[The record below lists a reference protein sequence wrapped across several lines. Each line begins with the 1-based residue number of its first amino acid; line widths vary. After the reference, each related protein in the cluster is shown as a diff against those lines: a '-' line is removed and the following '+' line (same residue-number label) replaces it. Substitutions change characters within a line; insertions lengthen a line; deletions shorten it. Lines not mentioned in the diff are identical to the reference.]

1 MQTDRALENLANW
14 TMLTHD
20 QMAELMSWTGE
31 KVGNVRMRFRNED
44 FVSRALRSPDVRGCP
59 VCLRS
64 DIARN
69 EGPPLAAMVMRGHWL
84 MREANICVEHAHPL
98 VKLWSE
104 EKTNVRY
111 DVGAQLEAILPA
123 LRVGAYDQPSQAPSA
138 YDLWLDKRLE
148 TGSDDTAL
156 KDQGLFAATTFCR
169 LLGRVRLADFGQEID
184 LTEGS
189 EHAVGFEIASSGTE
203 AIRTELDRLAANA
216 IGPGQE
222 PKTAFGRMYYALGRE
237 YLKDDSFAMFRQ
249 TLRECI
255 LEHWPYRAGDILLGQ
270 VVESRR
276 KHSIRSAADETG
288 VGEKLLRQLLVEAGA
303 IAEDDPRPN
312 SRLIFD
318 ALQHLDLLTE
328 IPTRVGPIAMQNA
341 IGATKPELIALE
353 QERLLIPRTH
363 IATVKNV
370 WRIEDG
376 QSFVANL
383 QALAVP
389 VPPDDDDWETL
400 LLARKRTRVSL
411 TDMIAAIERGD
422 LVVGAR
428 EGVKGFHGIV
438 VQHRYLSKG
447 TFDRSRSKPTDDG
460 TLQSAAAFGRSVGL
474 RDHGTFVKLIEA
486 GHVAAHAQ
494 LNPAT
499 NRMQYWMNPSHIA
512 DFRAR
517 FVTPTTLHKETGL
530 HRNTIYSLLEAARVV
545 PFSTDGQDFGSIFL
559 RAEVARVPQFAALA
573 QLPGS
578 NEAKVG
584 FSAPNF

>member
-84 MREANICVEHAHPL
+84 MREANICVEHTHPL

-123 LRVGAYDQPSQAPSA
+123 LREGAYDQPSQKPSA
-138 YDLWLDKRLE
+138 YDLWLDRRLE

-169 LLGRVRLADFGQEID
+169 LLGRARLADFGQETD

-203 AIRTELDRLAANA
+203 AIRTELDCLAANA

-237 YLKDDSFAMFRQ
+237 YLKDDSFAIFRH

-255 LEHWPYRAGDILLGQ
+255 LEHWPYSAGDILLGQ

-288 VGEKLLRQLLVEAGA
+288 IGEKLLRQLLVEAGA
-303 IAEDDPRPN
+303 IAEDDLRPN

-318 ALQHLDLLTE
+318 AQQHLDLLTE
-328 IPTRVGPIAMQNA
+328 IPMRVGPIAMQNA
-341 IGATKPELIALE
+341 IGVTKPELIALE

-376 QSFVANL
+376 QKFVAKL

-400 LLARKRTRVSL
+400 LLARKRTGVSL
-411 TDMIAAIERGD
+411 ADMITAIERGD

-438 VQHRYLSKG
+438 VQHRHLSQG
-447 TFDRSRSKPTDDG
+447 TFGHSRSKPTDDG
-460 TLQSAAAFGRSVGL
+460 TLQSAAAFGRSIGL
-474 RDHGTFVKLIEA
+474 RDNSSFVELIEA
-486 GHVAAHAQ
+486 GHVAAYAQ

-499 NRMQYWMNPSHIA
+499 NRMQYWMDEADIA
-512 DFRAR
+512 AFTAR
-517 FVTPTTLHKETGL
+517 FATPTMLIAETGM
-530 HRNTIYSLLEAARVV
+530 HRNTLYKLLDTARV
-545 PFSTDGQDFGSIFL
+545 
-559 RAEVARVPQFAALA
+559 
-573 QLPGS
+573 
-578 NEAKVG
+578 
-584 FSAPNF
+584 